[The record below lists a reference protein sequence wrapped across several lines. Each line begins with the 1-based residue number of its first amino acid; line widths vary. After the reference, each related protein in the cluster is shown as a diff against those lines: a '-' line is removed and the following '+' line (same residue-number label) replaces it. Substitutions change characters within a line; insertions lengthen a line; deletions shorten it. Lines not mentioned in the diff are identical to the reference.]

1 MEVICE
7 KNTLAQA
14 LQFTSRAINARS
26 PLPILS
32 HVLLNAEHDSLKLAA
47 TDLDLGISLEFPV
60 EVVDSGSV
68 ACPAKLLGEIISKLP
83 NAPIRLRSHY
93 DGRLELTC
101 GRSRFEIG
109 TLPAEEFPSM
119 PKFGQ
124 GNSICVSQK
133 LFKAAIK
140 RIILAVA
147 TAEES
152 RAIMTGV
159 LLHINQEQL
168 LLIGTDGRRMAYQEL
183 ITESAFE
190 KVSIVVPGRA
200 MQELARLM
208 GDSPD
213 PIELLFS
220 EGQLFCKISDTGQQ
234 GIAYVS
240 LHCRLLDGIYP
251 DYNKVLPKSFTR
263 SVRIGREALLA
274 ALQRML
280 ILAQEKLSPNLVV
293 FDIHEDLL
301 KISAHTPDLG
311 IGHEEVNIVL
321 EGEPLKIAFNG
332 RYIVDVLSTLDC
344 EEIVLNFQDD
354 SRSAQLSISDTLDF
368 RYVLMPVKLR
378 ESLQE
383 EVAS

>member
-1 MEVICE
+1 MEIICE

-83 NAPIRLRSHY
+83 SAPIRLRSHY

-183 ITESAFE
+183 VTESAFE

-378 ESLQE
+378 ESVQE